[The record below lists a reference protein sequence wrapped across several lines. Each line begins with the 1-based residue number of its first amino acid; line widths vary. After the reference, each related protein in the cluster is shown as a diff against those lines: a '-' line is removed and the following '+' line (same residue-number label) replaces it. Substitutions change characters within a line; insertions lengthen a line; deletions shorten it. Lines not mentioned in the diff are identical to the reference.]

1 MGRIKINYLSNNNY
15 YYIFNFT
22 QEIQEMAILRKLP
35 HVKITIRERVNR
47 NRKTVPEFHR
57 RQTVLFNLI
66 TRLGSSPQGP
76 FHVFNIPFVED
87 AADETPAGCAIP
99 VRFARREKNNWQA
112 NRGKDTTKN
121 DHCSSLKSFLH
132 R

>member
-15 YYIFNFT
+15 YYIFNFI
-22 QEIQEMAILRKLP
+22 QEIQEIAILRKLP

-66 TRLGSSPQGP
+66 TRLGSSRRP
-76 FHVFNIPFVED
+76 FP
-87 AADETPAGCAIP
+87 
-99 VRFARREKNNWQA
+99 RF
-112 NRGKDTTKN
+112 
-121 DHCSSLKSFLH
+121 
-132 R
+132 